1 ANRTSYPMV
10 TSYVY
15 DTASRLA
22 EIRYPKQYGMTGDP
36 RRLVEPTYDYAS
48 RLSTL
53 DAGDVLMNNVS
64 YNARG
69 QVTQLTVSEGTD
81 NIVETYG
88 YDAQTGLLTSQYV
101 YQSSFF
107 KEIMNLGY
115 GYSRLNSKGT
125 LNGKTGQITQVV
137 NGSDRNKDRVYE
149 HDALGRLTKA
159 KGGLAAGA
167 TGVTANWTQEY
178 SYDRYG

>member
-1 ANRTSYPMV
+1 
-10 TSYVY
+10 
-15 DTASRLA
+15 
-22 EIRYPKQYGMTGDP
+22 
-36 RRLVEPTYDYAS
+36 
-48 RLSTL
+48 
-53 DAGDVLMNNVS
+53 
-64 YNARG
+64 
-69 QVTQLTVSEGTD
+69 
-81 NIVETYG
+81 
-88 YDAQTGLLTSQYV
+88 
-101 YQSSFF
+101 SSFF

-178 SYDRYG
+178 SYDRYGNKTGTSKTGVDKYSNAAPLDGLASVGYDTASNRIDDDDWEYDLSGNLIRGKNESGVWQRFEYDAAGRLVEILDDNEDEIEVYTYGASRNRLINET